1 MKDFR
6 KLVVWEKSHQLTLE
20 IYKATSVFPTS
31 EKYGLTS
38 QMRRSA
44 SSIPSNIAEGG
55 GRGTDAELAR
65 FCRIALGSAS
75 ELEYQLQLSKEL
87 SFLKVDTFDDLD
99 RKVNE
104 VQKMLTALIKRL
116 TTKS

>member
-6 KLVVWEKSHQLTLE
+6 KLVVWEKGHHLTLD
-20 IYKATSVFPTS
+20 IYKATAGFPSS
-31 EKYGLTS
+31 EKFGLVS

-65 FCRIALGSAS
+65 FCRIAMGSAS
-75 ELEYQLQLSKEL
+75 ELEYQLQLATEL
-87 SFLKVDTFDDLD
+87 TFLDEATFQDLD

-116 TTKS
+116 TNHG